1 MSRELFSRNADLKRL
16 REEGYFVQVVGGA
29 LVMRQVPYVDSQ
41 RQVRYGTLI
50 SSLTLAGDQTCRP
63 DTHVM
68 FFDGDFP
75 CEADGSPMSQ
85 ISHQNVANTFG
96 NITARYSFSSKPEG
110 GYLDYHHKMSTYASI
125 LAGPATVLQPGVT
138 PKVNRM
144 PDDEEESVFNYVE
157 TASDRVG
164 IGALTQRFATHRVAI
179 IGTGGTGSYVL
190 DFVAKTP
197 VREILLFD
205 GDEFLTHNAFRAPG
219 APSIED
225 LRDAPRKVDYLKSIY
240 SRMHRGISV
249 RPALDASNLDLLQ
262 GVTFAFICIDPGEAK
277 RLVVERLEAMAR
289 ARALRVRG
297 AAHPPAAGHIDA
309 AREEGFRV
317 QRRRN
322 SEWRDDRGL
331 ALRRAPHCGA
341 LPGPRALRPRAHVS
355 WQRLRVH
362 PVRRRQ
368 AQVRGQRVRAAASEG
383 DLHGAARALRVLIGG
398 CAGELPRRD
407 AVVDSAH
414 ERAVP
419 AAIQETGAMRLQV
432 VIDRDLCQG
441 HGVCMGEAPDVFLVV
456 ERAGDYGQAQ
466 LLLDPFPE
474 AMRTQV
480 EAAVRYCPNRA
491 LKIVEEP

>member
-1 MSRELFSRNADLKRL
+1 MSRELFSRNVDLKRL

-50 SSLTLAGDQTCRP
+50 SSLTLAGDHTCRP

-96 NITARYSFSSKPEG
+96 YITARYSFSSKPEG

-125 LAGPATVLQPGVT
+125 LAGPAAVLQPGVT
-138 PKVNRM
+138 PKVNRT

-179 IGTGGTGSYVL
+179 VGSGGTGSYVL

-219 APSIED
+219 APSIEE
-225 LRDAPRKVDYLKSIY
+225 LRDAPRKVDYFKSIY

-249 RPALDASNLDLLQ
+249 HPALDASNLNLLQ
-262 GVTFAFICIDPGEAK
+262 GVTFAFICIDAGEAK
-277 RLVVERLEAMAR
+277 RLVVERLEAMGA
-289 ARALRVRG
+289 AFIDVGMGLELVNGSLGGILRVSTSTPTNRDEARKHMSFDGGG
-297 AAHPPAAGHIDA
+297 A
-309 AREEGFRV
+309 
-317 QRRRN
+317 
-322 SEWRDDRGL
+322 DDIY
-331 ALRRAPHCGA
+331 A
-341 LPGPRALRPRAHVS
+341 S
-355 WQRLRVH
+355 NI
-362 PVRRRQ
+362 
-368 AQVRGQRVRAAASEG
+368 QVA
-383 DLHGAARALRVLIGG
+383 DLNAFNAIL
-398 CAGELPRRD
+398 
-407 AVVDSAH
+407 AVVKWKKL
-414 ERAVP
+414 V
-419 AAIQETGAMRLQV
+419 GFY
-432 VIDRDLCQG
+432 RDLE
-441 HGVCMGEAPDVFLVV
+441 GEHHCTYTTDGNMLLN
-456 ERAGDYGQAQ
+456 GDGQ
-466 LLLDPFPE
+466 
-474 AMRTQV
+474 
-480 EAAVRYCPNRA
+480 
-491 LKIVEEP
+491 